1 MCQLCEAG
9 RIALAIGEIK
19 SASSDAHGGGGSEII
34 FLGGSKKEILLRGA
48 IFAGDARECDGDG
61 AAAADLGGVSRL
73 EVLVGDGEH
82 ARVDGHV
89 GELAEAKVYR
99 AR

>member
-1 MCQLCEAG
+1 MFFCGCE
-9 RIALAIGEIK
+9 E
-19 SASSDAHGGGGSEII
+19 
-34 FLGGSKKEILLRGA
+34 EILLRRA
-48 IFAGDARECDGDG
+48 ILASYACECYRDG

>member
-1 MCQLCEAG
+1 MCELRETG
-9 RIALAIGEIK
+9 WIALAIGKIEC
-19 SASSDAHGGGGSEII
+19 ASSDAHRC
-34 FLGGSKKEILLRGA
+34 GGSKTKFFCSSEEEILLSGA
-48 IFAGDARECDGDG
+48 ILAGDARECDGDG

-73 EVLVGDGEH
+73 EILVGDGKH

>member
-1 MCQLCEAG
+1 MFFCGTE
-9 RIALAIGEIK
+9 
-19 SASSDAHGGGGSEII
+19 
-34 FLGGSKKEILLRGA
+34 KEILLRGA